1 MRAVVQRVSR
11 AVVRVNGEGVAE
23 IESGLAV
30 LLGIGAGDGAA
41 EVLWMV
47 RKLAELRIFPDEDGK
62 MNRSLDDVGGAVLLV
77 SQFTLYGDVAKGRRP
92 SYAGAAAPEIAAP
105 LVAEVAA
112 GLRARGIPVEC
123 GRFGA
128 MMEVELV
135 NQGPVTILLETA
147 P

>member
-11 AVVRVNGEGVAE
+11 AVVRVDGEGVGE
-23 IESGLAV
+23 IERGLAV

-41 EVLWMV
+41 EVGWMV

-62 MNRSLDDVGGAVLLV
+62 MNRSLEDVGGAVLLV

-92 SYAGAAAPEIAAP
+92 SYAGAAAPETAAP

>member
-11 AVVRVNGEGVAE
+11 AVVRVDGEGVGE
-23 IESGLAV
+23 IERGLAV

-41 EVLWMV
+41 EVGWMV

-62 MNRSLDDVGGAVLLV
+62 MNRSLEDVGGAVLLV

-92 SYAGAAAPEIAAP
+92 SYAGAAAPEAAAP